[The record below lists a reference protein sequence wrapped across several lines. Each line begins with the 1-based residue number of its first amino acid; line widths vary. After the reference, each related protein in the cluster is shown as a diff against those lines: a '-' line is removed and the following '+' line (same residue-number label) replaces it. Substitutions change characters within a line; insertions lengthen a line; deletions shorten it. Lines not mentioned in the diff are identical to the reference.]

1 MRKLRAYPSDTS
13 RTSPRRPTEATS
25 SSRMT
30 FMLGVLVRRHVR
42 QQGHRAR
49 ALDRV
54 GQLPLMPRA
63 AAGDAA
69 RNDLAALG
77 HEAAEATH
85 VFVVDEVDL
94 VRAELANLPASKATP
109 LDWLLSWGNGSPPLF
124 ARRRLERDVVLAAL
138 ALVTAER
145 RRRGRNRRRRA
156 ARALGAAHELNAL
169 GDHLRRRALLPVL
182 AFPVARLQPAFH
194 EDLAALV
201 EILTARLG
209 LLAPHHHREEAD
221 LLTLLPALRRV
232 IPVDCQAQVG
242 DRGTAWR
249 VAQLRGTRQI
259 TDQEHLVQARHQP
272 TSSTT
277 SAGALAVDRAFFRI
291 GTRVERKRSTFSLRR
306 SWRSN
311 SFTMAGSAD
320 TSKTAYV
327 PSRCLRMSYDSR
339 RLPQFSILATS
350 APSDLTCSPSC
361 VSSSATSSSAGR
373 GSTITR
379 IS

>member
-1 MRKLRAYPSDTS
+1 
-13 RTSPRRPTEATS
+13 
-25 SSRMT
+25 
-30 FMLGVLVRRHVR
+30 
-42 QQGHRAR
+42 
-49 ALDRV
+49 
-54 GQLPLMPRA
+54 
-63 AAGDAA
+63 
-69 RNDLAALG
+69 AALRD
-77 HEAAEATH
+77 EAAETTH

-94 VRAELANLPASKATP
+94 VRAELANLPASETTP
-109 LDWLLSWGNGSPPLF
+109 LDRLLSWGNGSPPLF
-124 ARRRLERDVVLAAL
+124 TGRRLERDVVLAAL
-138 ALVTAER
+138 GLVTAEC

-169 GDHLRRRALLPVL
+169 GDHLGRRALLPVL
-182 AFPVARLQPAFH
+182 AFPVARLQSAFH

-201 EILTARLG
+201 EVLAARLG

-221 LLTLLPALRRV
+221 FFPLLPALRRIV
-232 IPVDCQAQVG
+232 PVDRQPQVR
-242 DRGTAWR
+242 DRGAARR
-249 VAQLRGTRQI
+249 VTELRGTREI
-259 TDQEHLVQARHQP
+259 ADQEHFVQACHQP

-277 SAGALAVDRAFFRI
+277 SGNLAVDRAFLRI

-339 RLPQFSILATS
+339 RLPQFSIFATS

-361 VSSSATSSSAGR
+361 VNSSATSSSVGR
-373 GSTITR
+373 ESTITR